1 MGHAFLIFCGVGL
14 LFALYTWATIWSR
27 RETRVRGL
35 AVLGFV
41 LILGALG
48 PASLETLG
56 WHRPHW
62 AAVRLDGDVVVL
74 SFKLVRGEAIYL
86 YVDAGPGQPRA
97 ISLPWSDKV
106 SEKFQEKSRESH
118 LKGNKGKFRMK
129 FFSDLWSPRT
139 PRFVVPP
146 TPRVLVPK
154 PRPLPQSTYSRS
166 FEERGM

>member
-1 MGHAFLIFCGVGL
+1 MGHSFIIFCGIAV
-14 LFALYTWATIWSR
+14 LFALYTGVAIWSR

-41 LILGALG
+41 FILGALG

-62 AAVRLDGDVVVL
+62 AAVRLNGDVVVL

-97 ISLPWSDKV
+97 ISLPWSDKKAQ
-106 SEKFQEKSRESH
+106 KFQDKQRLSLRQGH
-118 LKGNKGKFRMK
+118 KGKFRMR
-129 FFSDLWSPRT
+129 FFSDLWSPKT
-139 PRFVVPP
+139 PEFVTPP
-146 TPRVLVPK
+146 PLRVRPPK
-154 PRPLPQSTYSRS
+154 PPAPSPPRYL
-166 FEERGM
+166 RGGPGGH

>member
-1 MGHAFLIFCGVGL
+1 MGHSFIIFCGIAVL
-14 LFALYTWATIWSR
+14 LALYTWGIIWSR
-27 RETRVRGL
+27 QETRVRGL

-41 LILGALG
+41 MLLGALG

-97 ISLPWSDKV
+97 ISLPWSA
-106 SEKFQEKSRESH
+106 ERAEQMQENQKTSLRD
-118 LKGNKGKFRMK
+118 GNKGRFKMRFT
-129 FFSDLWSPRT
+129 FDPWSPRA
-139 PRFVVPP
+139 PEFVNPPPVRKLILKPP
-146 TPRVLVPK
+146 TVVT
-154 PRPLPQSTYSRS
+154 PQYGRDGG
-166 FEERGM
+166 R

>member
-1 MGHAFLIFCGVGL
+1 MEYVLLIFSGIAA
-14 LFALYTWATIWSR
+14 LFALYTWGTIWSR

-41 LILGALG
+41 MLLGALG

-97 ISLPWSDKV
+97 IYLPWSD
-106 SEKFQEKSRESH
+106 EEAQKFQEKQKESEREGR
-118 LKGNKGKFRMK
+118 KGRFKLR
-129 FFSDLWSPRT
+129 FSFNPWYPKLPMFIDPPKARAI
-139 PRFVVPP
+139 PPKPP
-146 TPRVLVPK
+146 TPPA
-154 PRPLPQSTYSRS
+154 PQFFRDG
-166 FEERGM
+166 R

>member
-1 MGHAFLIFCGVGL
+1 MMGQAFLIFCGVAV

-35 AVLGFV
+35 AVLGFIV
-41 LILGALG
+41 ILGALG

-86 YVDAGPGQPRA
+86 YIDAGPGQPRA
-97 ISLPWSDKV
+97 ISLPWSDKQA
-106 SEKFQEKSRESH
+106 EKMQEKRKESER
-118 LKGNKGKFRMK
+118 KGRKGKFRMR
-129 FFSDLWSPRT
+129 FIFDLWSPKS
-139 PRFVVPP
+139 PEFVNPP
-146 TPRVLVPK
+146 PERARPPK
-154 PRPLPQSTYSRS
+154 PPQAAPSTY
-166 FEERGM
+166 FRGGP

>member
-1 MGHAFLIFCGVGL
+1 MGHSFIIFIGIAVM
-14 LFALYTWATIWSR
+14 FALYTWATIWSR

-41 LILGALG
+41 MLLGALG

-97 ISLPWSDKV
+97 ISLPWSDEQA
-106 SEKFQEKSRESH
+106 EKFQAKQKQSERE
-118 LKGNKGKFRMK
+118 GRKGKFRMR
-129 FFSDLWSPRT
+129 FSFNPWSQKVPE
-139 PRFVVPP
+139 FVMPP
-146 TPRVLVPK
+146 PVRRLEPK
-154 PRPLPQSTYSRS
+154 PPQTAPDEYYRGDRP
-166 FEERGM
+166 

>member
-1 MGHAFLIFCGVGL
+1 MMGHSFTIFIGIAV

-27 RETRVRGL
+27 QETRVRGL

-41 LILGALG
+41 MLLGALG

-97 ISLPWSDKV
+97 ISLPWSDKQA
-106 SEKFQEKSRESH
+106 EKMQQKQRESE
-118 LKGNKGKFRMK
+118 LKGLKGRFRMR
-129 FFSDLWSPRT
+129 FNLDFWSPKT
-139 PRFVVPP
+139 PEFVEPP
-146 TPRVLVPK
+146 VSRARPPK
-154 PRPLPQSTYSRS
+154 PPQSSPSQYFRS
-166 FEERGM
+166 AH

>member
-1 MGHAFLIFCGVGL
+1 MEHALLIFSGIAVA
-14 LFALYTWATIWSR
+14 FAIYTWGIIWSR

-41 LILGALG
+41 MLLGALG

-74 SFKLVRGEAIYL
+74 SFKLVRDEAIYL

-97 ISLPWSDKV
+97 IYLPWSD
-106 SEKFQEKSRESH
+106 EEAQKFQEKQKESERA
-118 LKGNKGKFRMK
+118 GRKGKFIMR
-129 FFSDLWSPRT
+129 FDGVT
-139 PRFVVPP
+139 PQFVNPP
-146 TPRVLVPK
+146 ATRRIPPK
-154 PRPLPQSTYSRS
+154 PKVGAPPMYDRDGGQS
-166 FEERGM
+166 

>member
-1 MGHAFLIFCGVGL
+1 MEHALLIFAGIAAAL
-14 LFALYTWATIWSR
+14 ALYTWGIIWSR

-41 LILGALG
+41 MLLGALG

-97 ISLPWSDKV
+97 IYLPWSD
-106 SEKFQEKSRESH
+106 EEAQKFQEKQKESEREGR
-118 LKGNKGKFRMK
+118 KGRFRMR
-129 FFSDLWSPRT
+129 FAFT
-139 PRFVVPP
+139 PWHPKAPVFIDPPKARVVPPKPPVPP
-146 TPRVLVPK
+146 TPIYDRDGG
-154 PRPLPQSTYSRS
+154 
-166 FEERGM
+166 ERR

>member
-1 MGHAFLIFCGVGL
+1 MHYVLPIFAGIAV
-14 LFALYTWATIWSR
+14 LFALYAWGIIWTR

-41 LILGALG
+41 LLLGALG

-97 ISLPWSDKV
+97 ISLPWSD
-106 SEKFQEKSRESH
+106 EEAQKFQEKQAESRRA
-118 LKGNKGKFRMK
+118 GRRGKFKLRFDFNMWNPKAPK
-129 FFSDLWSPRT
+129 FVKPPQPR
-139 PRFVVPP
+139 
-146 TPRVLVPK
+146 RVSPK
-154 PRPLPQSTYSRS
+154 PKVAPAPQFDRDGG
-166 FEERGM
+166 R

>member
-1 MGHAFLIFCGVGL
+1 MGHSFIMFCGILL
-14 LFALYTWATIWSR
+14 LFAMYTHAVIWSR
-27 RETRVRGL
+27 QETRVRGL

-41 LILGALG
+41 MLLGALG

-97 ISLPWSDKV
+97 ISLPWSDEQAQKMQDK
-106 SEKFQEKSRESH
+106 ERES
-118 LKGNKGKFRMK
+118 LARGRKGKFKMR
-129 FFSDLWSPRT
+129 FTFNPWSPALPEFVDPPAVRAVEPKTRT
-139 PRFVVPP
+139 P
-146 TPRVLVPK
+146 LVDM
-154 PRPLPQSTYSRS
+154 Y
-166 FEERGM
+166 ERGVTQ

>member
-1 MGHAFLIFCGVGL
+1 MGHSFIIFFVIAV

-27 RETRVRGL
+27 QETRVRGL

-41 LILGALG
+41 MLLGALG

-97 ISLPWSDKV
+97 ISLPWSDKQA
-106 SEKFQEKSRESH
+106 ERFQDKQRESL
-118 LKGNKGKFRMK
+118 LKGRKGKFRMR
-129 FFSDLWSPRT
+129 FDFDLWNPKSPKFVT
-139 PRFVVPP
+139 PPQERALPLKIPQFPYP
-146 TPRVLVPK
+146 TYFRND
-154 PRPLPQSTYSRS
+154 
-166 FEERGM
+166 